1 MSQTL
6 ACNYGTQDLQ
16 DMLVKTS
23 LSDGYITTSRFA
35 SDGLGNVAGGT
46 GTPAADIP
54 AAIDPTKFTQLA
66 GAKPCSPDTEADQKL
81 VNGCPDPAQVGAAD
95 GDPAYEGG
103 QLGGSPANRSCAP
116 SGALATL
123 LQNLTGDAG
132 TRTVTAHVPNG
143 TWATSSTGVQVVPI
157 EPTPVAAP
165 VSVLTANPVNSC
177 ASNSQTGQTVCAAN
191 NTDIYLLSGTSL
203 TSTMTSGATA
213 SAGFTGGSCQNCGVA
228 INQATNTAAI
238 MVGLSGPPS
247 GSGIQFLDLGTNK
260 LSSPVAAA
268 NQVSEGIVWDPNRNL
283 VLSPNEGAGENGAGI
298 YDLFDTSAVPSPITS
313 SGQVVSA
320 PEFANPVY
328 IPCRVVARG
337 GAGTGTFLDSAAEDC
352 STGIA
357 LASDEFKSY
366 AYITDLTQATFTAGS
381 PAGSWTAPQQFLAF
395 PEFSGFAA
403 GISGIAVAPDTH
415 LAVATGEFGGNQ
427 FGVLQLPATSGT
439 GTPNVVDYAAASLPN
454 TPGGQ
459 PWFQGLDPHTVTA
472 YVSPNDGKAYALMA
486 NLASVPCSGSCEGY
500 TSKPTWLAVIDM
512 AALLAAPRVTT
523 EAGPHNVDPSYDLI
537 GNGVVRYVATGN

>member
-1 MSQTL
+1 MPQFKRHLTGFLAAAALAALLCVTAQTAKADNLNNSQSQCYVTFTVSHPDTIGGPGEYVTQLVYTPPPGFVFKQNLVKGSNAPNFKAQVDATRLVLTMPQPPNQFPKSSTVPSSFQFQIGIMSQTL

-177 ASNSQTGQTVCAAN
+177 ASNAQTGQTVCAAN
-191 NTDIYLLSGTSL
+191 NTDIYLLS
-203 TSTMTSGATA
+203 
-213 SAGFTGGSCQNCGVA
+213 C
-228 INQATNTAAI
+228 
-238 MVGLSGPPS
+238 
-247 GSGIQFLDLGTNK
+247 
-260 LSSPVAAA
+260 SS
-268 NQVSEGIVWDPNRNL
+268 
-283 VLSPNEGAGENGAGI
+283 
-298 YDLFDTSAVPSPITS
+298 
-313 SGQVVSA
+313 
-320 PEFANPVY
+320 
-328 IPCRVVARG
+328 
-337 GAGTGTFLDSAAEDC
+337 
-352 STGIA
+352 
-357 LASDEFKSY
+357 
-366 AYITDLTQATFTAGS
+366 
-381 PAGSWTAPQQFLAF
+381 
-395 PEFSGFAA
+395 
-403 GISGIAVAPDTH
+403 
-415 LAVATGEFGGNQ
+415 
-427 FGVLQLPATSGT
+427 
-439 GTPNVVDYAAASLPN
+439 
-454 TPGGQ
+454 
-459 PWFQGLDPHTVTA
+459 
-472 YVSPNDGKAYALMA
+472 
-486 NLASVPCSGSCEGY
+486 
-500 TSKPTWLAVIDM
+500 
-512 AALLAAPRVTT
+512 
-523 EAGPHNVDPSYDLI
+523 
-537 GNGVVRYVATGN
+537 